1 MTVIIQTSDT
11 HLGYHQYHLP
21 QRAADFRAAF
31 EQVVNAAIERDVD
44 AVVHA
49 GDFFHDS
56 NPAVDPILNGI
67 AQLRRL
73 KQADIPFLTIVGN
86 HDTTRG
92 KQWVNFFEA
101 VAGGTHLGHEPVCIG
116 DVAIYGLD
124 YVPPSKRDQLEY
136 DFDPHDR
143 THAVLVAHGLFEPL
157 TAHGDWSLPDVLSS
171 STVNFDAA
179 LLGDDHAPKHDD
191 IGNTFAT
198 YPGSTERTAADQRED
213 RRFTI
218 IRFGDDADSGET
230 EGCPP
235 GVSYEEI
242 PLDVRKHEYID
253 IETDEKMDVAAAV
266 RDELRDRDVQD
277 AVAVV
282 TISGEG
288 DPVTVAPLEEFGN
301 EQGALVTRVSDR
313 RRRGADRVAV
323 DVSFADPDEA
333 VEQRLRT
340 LGLSPAVA
348 DLEQRARG
356 DDPKTSNL
364 TDVIEE
370 TINDRIEDDT
380 AAFEPT
386 DPELT
391 LEELHAQ
398 ANDSESVT
406 PENTLATPTPATNAD
421 TVSVEGSSNGEET
434 DTQTDKEAV
443 DVEVSSPGD
452 GDGRDPSAETDEEPS
467 PATTADDMTEPPEE
481 KQSASEESED
491 EAESETTEKT
501 SQVNFND
508 F

>member
-1 MTVIIQTSDT
+1 MTVIIHTSDT
-11 HLGYHQYHLP
+11 HLGYHQYHLS

-31 EQVVNAAIERDVD
+31 KQVIDAAIERDVD

-101 VAGGTHLGHEPVCIG
+101 VADGTHLGHEPVHIG
-116 DVAIYGLD
+116 DIAIYGLD

-136 DFDPHDR
+136 DFDPNDR

-171 STVNFDAA
+171 STVDFDAA
-179 LLGDDHAPKHDD
+179 LLGDDHAPKYDD
-191 IGNTFAT
+191 IGDTLAT
-198 YPGSTERTAADQRED
+198 YPGSTERTAADQREK

-218 IRFGDDADSGET
+218 VRFGDDGGSGET

-235 GVSYEEI
+235 GVSYEEV
-242 PLDVRKHEYID
+242 PLDVREHEYID
-253 IETDEKMDVAAAV
+253 IEADEEMDVATRV
-266 RDELRDRDVQD
+266 RNELRDRNIQD

-288 DPVTVAPLEEFGN
+288 DPVTVAPLEEFGD

-313 RRRGADRVAV
+313 RRRGVDRVAV

-364 TDVIEE
+364 TDVVEE
-370 TINDRIEDDT
+370 TINDRIEDDA

-398 ANDSESVT
+398 ASEGESMT
-406 PENTLATPTPATNAD
+406 QDRTLATPMPGMNDGTA
-421 TVSVEGSSNGEET
+421 SMGESINDEESDVRT
-434 DTQTDKEAV
+434 DEDAV

-452 GDGRDPSAETDEEPS
+452 GDGQDPSAEIDEKPS
-467 PATTADDMTEPPEE
+467 PETTADDMTESPEE
-481 KQSASEESED
+481 TQSASEESEE
-491 EAESETTEKT
+491 EAESETTETT
-501 SQVNFND
+501 SQVNFDD

>member
-1 MTVIIQTSDT
+1 MTVIIHTSDT
-11 HLGYHQYHLP
+11 HLGYHQYHLS
-21 QRAADFRAAF
+21 QRAVDFRLAF
-31 EQVVNAAIERDVD
+31 KQIVDAAIERDVD

-56 NPAVDPILNGI
+56 NPAVNPILDGI

-73 KQADIPFLTIVGN
+73 KQADIPFLTVVGN

-101 VAGGTHLGHEPVCIG
+101 VADGTHLGHKPVCFN

-136 DFDPHDR
+136 DFDPHDC
-143 THAVLVAHGLFEPL
+143 THAVLVAHGLFKPL
-157 TAHGDWSLPDVLSS
+157 TAHGDWSLPDILSS
-171 STVNFDAA
+171 STVSFDAA

-191 IGNTFAT
+191 IGGTFAT
-198 YPGSTERTAADQRED
+198 YPGSTERTAADQRGD

-218 IRFGDDADSGET
+218 LRFGNDAGSGET
-230 EGCPP
+230 EDCPP
-235 GVSYEEI
+235 GISHEEV

-253 IETDEKMDVAAAV
+253 IEADEDMDVVATV

-277 AVAVV
+277 AVAVI

-288 DPVTVAPLEEFGN
+288 DPVTVAPLEEFGD

-313 RRRGADRVAV
+313 RRRGVGRVAV

-333 VEQRLRT
+333 VERRLRT
-340 LGLSPAVA
+340 LGLSSVVA
-348 DLEQRARG
+348 DLEQQARG

-370 TINDRIEDDT
+370 TINDCIEED
-380 AAFEPT
+380 AADFEPT
-386 DPELT
+386 EPELT
-391 LEELHAQ
+391 LEELRAQ
-398 ANDSESVT
+398 ADDGEGMTLDTTSTSQT
-406 PENTLATPTPATNAD
+406 PSMSDGTA
-421 TVSVEGSSNGEET
+421 SVEESNNDEEVEIRTDEGSANEEVTLPGGNGQNQSAEIDEQSSRSTTTDEATESSNER
-434 DTQTDKEAV
+434 QTK
-443 DVEVSSPGD
+443 
-452 GDGRDPSAETDEEPS
+452 
-467 PATTADDMTEPPEE
+467 
-481 KQSASEESED
+481 SEESNDED
-491 EAESETTEKT
+491 ESETAETT
-501 SQVNFND
+501 SQVDFND

>member
-1 MTVIIQTSDT
+1 MTVIIHTSDT

-31 EQVVNAAIERDVD
+31 KQVVDAAIERDVD

-56 NPAVDPILNGI
+56 NPAVNPILDGV

-73 KQADIPFLTIVGN
+73 KQADIPFLTVVGN

-101 VAGGTHLGHEPVCIG
+101 VAGGTHLEREPVCLN

-136 DFDPHDR
+136 DFDPHDC
-143 THAVLVAHGLFEPL
+143 THAILVAHGLFKPL

-179 LLGDDHAPKHDD
+179 LLGDDHTPKQDD
-191 IGNTFAT
+191 TGGTFAT
-198 YPGSTERTAADQRED
+198 YSGSTERTAADQRED

-218 IRFGDDADSGET
+218 LRFGDDASGET
-230 EGCPP
+230 EDCPP
-235 GVSYEEI
+235 GVSYEEV

-253 IETDEKMDVAAAV
+253 IEADEEMDVATAV

-277 AVAVV
+277 GVAVI

-288 DPVTVAPLEEFGN
+288 DPVTVAPLEEFGD

-313 RRRGADRVAV
+313 RRRGVGRVAV

-333 VEQRLRT
+333 VERRLRT
-340 LGLSPAVA
+340 LGLSPVVT
-348 DLEQRARG
+348 DLEQQAR
-356 DDPKTSNL
+356 DDNSKTSNL
-364 TDVIEE
+364 TSVVEE
-370 TINDRIEDDT
+370 IINDRIEEDA

-386 DPELT
+386 EPEVT
-391 LEELHAQ
+391 LEELRAQ
-398 ANDSESVT
+398 TDDGEGMTLDSRLAPQTPGLDDGTASVEEANNDEEVDIRADEGSVDGGVT
-406 PENTLATPTPATNAD
+406 P
-421 TVSVEGSSNGEET
+421 
-434 DTQTDKEAV
+434 
-443 DVEVSSPGD
+443 PG
-452 GDGRDPSAETDEEPS
+452 GDGRDPSAEVDEEPS
-467 PATTADDMTEPPEE
+467 QSTTADEAIESSDERQAE
-481 KQSASEESED
+481 SEESND
-491 EAESETTEKT
+491 EAESEAAEAT
-501 SQVNFND
+501 SQVNFDD